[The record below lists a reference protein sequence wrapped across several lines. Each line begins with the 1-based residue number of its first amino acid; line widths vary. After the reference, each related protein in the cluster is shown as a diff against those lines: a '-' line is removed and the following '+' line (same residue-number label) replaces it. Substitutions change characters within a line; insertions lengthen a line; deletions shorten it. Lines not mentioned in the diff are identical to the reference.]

1 MTTVND
7 IGDVVRIIENNPEW
21 RRELQR
27 VLLTQELL
35 EMPERV
41 TSIDARLVAL
51 LESHE
56 AALKRMDSMDTQI
69 AELVK
74 NSVEAN
80 KRMDSMDTRLDG
92 MDTKLNR
99 IDGNVGDL
107 KGHFANLSAVRFA
120 PFIAMTMG
128 LQWQRRI
135 EEMEIARIWQ
145 DAQNAKL
152 TGDISKRDRDS
163 FWEADLVFEALDA
176 DDELCYIAVEVSYTA
191 DERETDR
198 AKRNA
203 NYLTR
208 FTGVPTYAVA
218 ASVNVD
224 NRIRNI
230 LIEVDPRPYG
240 QSEEEKVFWFKLPE
254 PERPR

>member
-1 MTTVND
+1 
-7 IGDVVRIIENNPEW
+7 
-21 RRELQR
+21 
-27 VLLTQELL
+27 
-35 EMPERV
+35 
-41 TSIDARLVAL
+41 
-51 LESHE
+51 
-56 AALKRMDSMDTQI
+56 MDSMDTQI

-80 KRMDSMDTRLDG
+80 KRMDS

-120 PFIAMTMG
+120 PFISMKMD

-135 EEMEIARIWQ
+135 EEMEIASIWQ

-152 TGDISKRDRDS
+152 TGDISNRDRDS

-191 DERETDR
+191 DERDTDR

-240 QSEEEKVFWFKLPE
+240 QSEEEEEEKVFWFNLPE